1 MLARLRAWWRR
12 GGRPETRLTP
22 EQARAIANAAMTG
35 EWSWYA
41 GKMGIASVE
50 ERDGRVLWRIGSA
63 TRGSGVIV
71 TVEDATGVVLDR
83 QGWGVR

>member
-35 EWSWYA
+35 DWSWYA
-41 GKMGIASVE
+41 GKMGMVSTE
-50 ERDGRVLWRIGSA
+50 QRDGRVLWQIGSA
-63 TRGSGVIV
+63 TIGSGATV
-71 TVEDATGVVLDR
+71 TIDDATGAVLDR
-83 QGWGVR
+83 RGWGVR